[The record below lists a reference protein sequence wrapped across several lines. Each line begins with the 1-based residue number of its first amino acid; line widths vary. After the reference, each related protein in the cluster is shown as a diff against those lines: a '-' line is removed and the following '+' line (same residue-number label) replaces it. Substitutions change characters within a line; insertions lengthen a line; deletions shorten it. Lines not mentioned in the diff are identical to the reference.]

1 MIKIK
6 KQSKPIANLKK
17 GDKVV
22 VDGHSLEVDEHYTF
36 MEHRDTT
43 EMIIELFNPKTEK
56 EYQLRYFN
64 DQVESSLEFYYLQGE
79 FQYSKAET
87 VKEIEW

>member
-1 MIKIK
+1 MLKVK

-17 GDKVV
+17 GDKIV
-22 VDGHSLEVDEHYTF
+22 VDGHALEIDDHYVF
-36 MEHRDTT
+36 MEHKDTT

-56 EYQLRYFN
+56 EYQLRYFD

-79 FQYSKAET
+79 FQYIKAES